1 MTQQAVA
8 DLAGIPRNQVVRAER
23 GDNITLDTL
32 RKIAAHLPL
41 TELTLLDTTG
51 LRVDIIADPERLF
64 LAAMENVLRLADA
77 MRGAVELAMEAR
89 RSVELARRHAP
100 PMPEGYEPQPDIDP
114 RFMLQ
119 GLDRLASELQRLRRE
134 PRDEP

>member
-89 RSVELARRHAP
+89 RSVELARRHASS
-100 PMPEGYEPQPDIDP
+100 MPEGYEPQPDIDP

-119 GLDRLASELQRLRRE
+119 GLDRLASELQRLRGE